1 MNNEIFVK
9 YINKI
14 LSFSQNRTYSQEE
27 AEELTQEILLQAMK
41 NVSTI
46 NDINKFEA
54 WLWGVANNTLKSF
67 RRGRGRIRDMYSP
80 EDFEDI
86 GDQIY
91 YDEYE
96 IEQDDIYSTLRKNIT
111 QLSASYRDI
120 IVMYYYDNLTSA
132 EIAERL
138 NIPEGTVRYRLSLG
152 RNKLKKE
159 LDTMQETAL
168 KPVRLNLYTQGS
180 YGGFPQMYL
189 NDALSQNILWQTYKE
204 SRNVE
209 DLSKILGVPAYYIED
224 RIEILLKCGTITQP
238 TQSTILT
245 DIIIYDESI
254 NKYDEAQ
261 SKECIKA
268 LSDILFEKANI
279 FAVKTLELDIFTA
292 NKSYDE
298 LMCLFCTMAFDHFE
312 KKHNIKYEWYDIP
325 EKFDGW
331 QWEFYAQTTEYK
343 SVFFFD
349 NRNWIDTAHHTI
361 GHMVYVFPPFKNIN
375 AMSKDE
381 LSVCEKIIK
390 GESITDDEKEYAAM
404 AIKNEFVKKTGD
416 KSELNIPFFP
426 IAQYEQFKE
435 MLPDVFEDI
444 MPLYQKQVKKYSD
457 GYIKLFPKHLRHK
470 AEGMCYSIFYTLIKK
485 VIIEWVVTGK
495 VNISPE
501 SICSVLVEHDGGM
514 FFKL

>member
-1 MNNEIFVK
+1 MDNEIFVK

-67 RRGRGRIRDMYSP
+67 RRDRGRIREMYSS
-80 EDFEDI
+80 ENLEKIDEHM
-86 GDQIY
+86 

-96 IEQDDIYSTLRKNIT
+96 FEQDDVYNTLRKNIT
-111 QLSASYRDI
+111 QLSACYRDI
-120 IVMYYYDNLTSA
+120 IVMRYYDNLTSV

-152 RNKLKKE
+152 RDKLKKE

-168 KPVRLNLYTQGS
+168 KPVKLNLYTHGS

-189 NDALSQNILWQTYKE
+189 NDALSQNILWQAYKE
-204 SRNVE
+204 SRSVE

-224 RIEILLKCGTITQP
+224 RIEMLLKCGTITKP
-238 TQSTILT
+238 TQNTILS
-245 DIIIYDESI
+245 DIVIYDESI
-254 NKYDEAQ
+254 NKYDEIQ
-261 SKECIKA
+261 SRECINA
-268 LSDILFEKANI
+268 ISDILFEKANI
-279 FAVKTLELDIFTA
+279 FAVKTLEFDIFTA
-292 NKSYDE
+292 DKSYDE
-298 LMCLFCTMAFDHFE
+298 LMCLFCVMAFDHFE
-312 KKHNIKYEWYDIP
+312 ERYNIKYEWHDIP

-331 QWEFYAQTTEYK
+331 QWEFYGQTAEYK

-361 GHMVYVFPPFKNIN
+361 GHMVYVFPPYKNIN

-381 LSVCEKIIK
+381 LLVCEKIIK
-390 GESITDDEKEYAAM
+390 GESINDNEKEFAAT
-404 AIKNEFVKKTGD
+404 AIKNGLMKKIGD
-416 KSELNIPFFP
+416 IPELNVPFFP
-426 IAQYEQFKE
+426 IEQYEQFKE
-435 MLPDVFEDI
+435 ILPGVFENF
-444 MPLYQKQVKKYSD
+444 MPLYQQQVKKYSD
-457 GYIKLFPKHLRHK
+457 GYIKLFPKHLRYK
-470 AEGMCYSIFYTLIKK
+470 AEEMCYSIFHSLIKK
-485 VIIEWVVTGK
+485 VIGEWAITGRIK
-495 VNISPE
+495 ISPD
-501 SICSVLVEHDGGM
+501 SICNVLIEHDGGM